1 MNAFKRIVLILVIVL
16 FPLLAFTSA
25 MRLALTPVYI
35 NFEYRQSAFPSDPY
49 GFSTAERLHWAQL
62 SLDYLLAKIPHSQF
76 YNMKLPDGA
85 PLFNARELAH
95 MMDVRRLSLPLMN
108 LWKVLLVFFLCVF
121 ALSFHGHWQR
131 SLLSALRASGLA
143 MILLIGLILLLV
155 WLNFDQLFTAFHRL
169 FFEGDT
175 WLFYPSDNLIRLFP
189 MRFWSDLF
197 IFIGG
202 LTILICLLPLILE
215 RALQFRLNQKA
226 Q

>member
-1 MNAFKRIVLILVIVL
+1 MNAFKKIMLILVIIL
-16 FPLLAFTSA
+16 FPLLALTSA

-35 NFEYRQSAFPSDPY
+35 NFEYSQPAFPADPF
-49 GFSTAERLHWAQL
+49 GFSTTDRLYWGQL
-62 SLDYLLAKIPHSQF
+62 SLNYLLGGITHEQF
-76 YNMKLPDGA
+76 SSLKLPDGT

-95 MMDVRRLSLPLMN
+95 MWDVRRLSLPLMGI
-108 LWKVLLVFFLCVF
+108 WRVLLVFFLCVF
-121 ALSFHGHWQR
+121 ALSFYGHWQR

-189 MRFWSDLF
+189 MCFWSDLF
-197 IFIGG
+197 IFIGSF
-202 LTILICLLPLILE
+202 TIIICLFPFFIE
-215 RALQFRLNQKA
+215 SAFKIRRNQKA

>member
-1 MNAFKRIVLILVIVL
+1 MNAFKKIVLILVIVL
-16 FPLLAFTSA
+16 FPLFALISS

-35 NFEYRQSAFPSDPY
+35 NFEYRQPAFPADLY
-49 GFSTAERLHWAQL
+49 GFSTVERLHWAQL
-62 SLDYLLAKIPHSQF
+62 SLDYLLGRVSHEQF
-76 YNMKLPDGA
+76 SSLKLPDGT
-85 PLFNARELAH
+85 PLFNARELSH
-95 MMDVRRLSLPLMN
+95 MWDVRRLSMPLMN
-108 LWKVLLVFFLCVF
+108 LWKVLLVSFLCVF
-121 ALSFHGHWQR
+121 ALSFYGHWQR

-197 IFIGG
+197 IFIGSFTIIICLFPFFIERV
-202 LTILICLLPLILE
+202 LTI
-215 RALQFRLNQKA
+215 RRNQKA